1 MKIIST
7 VAGTGPEEIK
17 PTSRGNRLHSV
28 YFLVVEANLAAACTC
43 CSDLPIVRQPILIYP
58 YIPIDYNFKAPPNW
72 NPKIMPAINFQVGLS
87 ALGIKPQVNMNMGM
101 PSINAN
107 LNTNVSAPNIN
118 MNVGAQNVHMNM
130 SPPKMNVNV
139 NGHSGN
145 MHLHGPSLHLNAGMP
160 AVSMHLNGPQINGH
174 SMHINGPH
182 MNMHVQSPSIDTS
195 NHMGLSVKVPSPHVE
210 MSVKTPPNTMHMHA
224 NLGGVQVGVNENFG
238 HGVGISTSINSPTKQ
253 GGIGMGLSLRPF

>member
-1 MKIIST
+1 MKVIST

-72 NPKIMPAINFQVGLS
+72 NPKIMPAINLQVGLS

-101 PSINAN
+101 PHVN
-107 LNTNVSAPNIN
+107 PNIN
-118 MNVGAQNVHMNM
+118 MNMGAPNFNMNM

-139 NGHSGN
+139 S
-145 MHLHGPSLHLNAGMP
+145 GPSAHMHMNGPNVNMNVGMP
-160 AVSMHLNGPQINGH
+160 PV
-174 SMHINGPH
+174 
-182 MNMHVQSPSIDTS
+182 NMHVNGP
-195 NHMGLSVKVPSPHVE
+195 
-210 MSVKTPPNTMHMHA
+210 
-224 NLGGVQVGVNENFG
+224 
-238 HGVGISTSINSPTKQ
+238 
-253 GGIGMGLSLRPF
+253 